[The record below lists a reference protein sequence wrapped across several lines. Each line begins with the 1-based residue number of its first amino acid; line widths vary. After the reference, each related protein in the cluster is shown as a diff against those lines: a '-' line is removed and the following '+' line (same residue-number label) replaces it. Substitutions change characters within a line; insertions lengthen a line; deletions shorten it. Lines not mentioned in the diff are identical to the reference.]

1 MEAKET
7 VEAMEQRHKQELKDL
22 EYKTRAM
29 LKAAKKS
36 EKNVVQAE
44 IIQMQ
49 FDLKRKQEEEY
60 DLMIEMGGLSL
71 SDDRTEHVDEAR
83 SSSCDADKPDP
94 EELKRLEE
102 EAIAAKKAKAQ
113 KKKGKKVTKEEQRQL
128 VKEDIQANAGP
139 SLREMEITRINSVL
153 SKQNL
158 CIKEIASDGHCLY
171 RYFTIHSLFCSFSL
185 LASDRCVMSSPVC
198 CDFDTLLFGYELHD
212 ISDVDRSMTFE
223 LRIAG

>member
-1 MEAKET
+1 
-7 VEAMEQRHKQELKDL
+7 
-22 EYKTRAM
+22 M

-71 SDDRTEHVDEAR
+71 SEDRREPVDDEIR
-83 SSSCDADKPDP
+83 SSSCDANNKPDP
-94 EELKRLEE
+94 DELKRLED

-113 KKKGKKVTKEEQRQL
+113 KKKDKKVTKEEQRQL

-139 SLREMEITRINSVL
+139 SLREMEIARITSVL

-171 RYFTIHSLFCSFSL
+171 R
-185 LASDRCVMSSPVC
+185 
-198 CDFDTLLFGYELHD
+198 
-212 ISDVDRSMTFE
+212 
-223 LRIAG
+223 